1 MYLVLVDAHSKW
13 LEVQLIHSITTENTI
28 RKLQDI
34 FAVHG
39 LPQKIVTDNG
49 SAFTSANFKT
59 FMDKNG
65 IKHICSAPYHPST
78 NGLAERA
85 VQTFKQ
91 CLRQIPEGSVKE
103 ELAKFLFKYRITPHS
118 STGIAP
124 AELLMG
130 RRLRSHLDLLRPD
143 LSATVQNNQ
152 LRQKL
157 YHDSDKPYRTFT
169 KGEAVYV
176 EDFTTAKQ
184 KWIPGTIQNTSGP
197 LSYVVVLLDG
207 TTVKRHVDSI
217 KPSHVNP
224 DTTTLL
230 EEDETF
236 QIGPE
241 LTSSVSST
249 DLPDHPMSTATSSEI
264 VASSRPVRT

>member
-1 MYLVLVDAHSKW
+1 MVYLRRLLLITDQLSPVLTLRHSWTKMV
-13 LEVQLIHSITTENTI
+13 LST
-28 RKLQDI
+28 
-34 FAVHG
+34 FA
-39 LPQKIVTDNG
+39 QC
-49 SAFTSANFKT
+49 
-59 FMDKNG
+59 
-65 IKHICSAPYHPST
+65 HIIPPLMAWQRGQCRH
-78 NGLAERA
+78 
-85 VQTFKQ
+85 FKQ
-91 CLRQIPEGSVKE
+91 SLRQIPEGSVKE
-103 ELAKFLFKYRITPHS
+103 KLAKFLFIYRITPHS
-118 STGIAP
+118 STGVAP

-130 RRLRSHLDLLRPD
+130 RRLRSRLDLLRPD

-169 KGEAVYV
+169 EGEAVYV

-197 LSYVVVLLDG
+197 LSYIIVLLDG
-207 TTVKRHVDSI
+207 TTVKRHIDSI
-217 KPSHVNP
+217 KARHVNP

-264 VASSRPVRT
+264 VTSSRPVRT